1 MGIDH
6 QVCPVLTKDGMEID
20 FEMNFGEGKYYPGG
34 PKCRFNGKEVDCLT
48 YVSES
53 GGMTGDILIEI
64 LSYIAMRKVSFLG
77 HLEAPSLSS

>member
-6 QVCPVLTKDGMEID
+6 QVCPVLTNDGKEID

-34 PKCRFNGKEVDCLT
+34 PKCRFNGKEVDCLA

-53 GGMTGDILIEI
+53 GQITGDILIEI
-64 LSYIAMRKVSFLG
+64 LSYFDEKGVFPWLPG
-77 HLEAPSLSS
+77 GESLSS